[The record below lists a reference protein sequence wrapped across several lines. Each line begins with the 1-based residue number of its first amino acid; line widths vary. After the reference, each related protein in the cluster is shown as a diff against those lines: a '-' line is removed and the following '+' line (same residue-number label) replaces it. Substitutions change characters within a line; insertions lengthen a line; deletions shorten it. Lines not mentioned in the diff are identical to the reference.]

1 MAHPSDVFISKR
13 NIRKGEPMLTKWFFP
28 DYWQAIVLTLS
39 SVLHQRSAWRLAT
52 ILASMLFARGRRT
65 ITSWLRAAG
74 INRCYKAYY
83 YFIGSLA
90 QKTEKI
96 ATELFEIMIHRIY
109 KNTNTVLAAIDDSPT
124 PRYGPKVAG
133 AGIHRNPT
141 PTPDGRR
148 FIYGHVWVTLSA
160 IARHK
165 NFGTIGL
172 PLLARMYVKAK
183 DIKNVGLF
191 FQSKTEQ
198 AVELSEWAYNC
209 CKNLGKRLWIVTDGG
224 FTRAS
229 FLKPVIKMGAVI
241 ITRLRKDAVL
251 YAELKQPAKG
261 KRGRPRK
268 YGRRIKLEDVVTC
281 GRAKNPDGWFKVKAF
296 LYGKEEIKEVKVF
309 KALYK
314 PAGCLVQVLVVYE
327 SKDCFRAFM
336 CTDLAASAVQI
347 LEAVADRYAIEQNF
361 SDIKEIEGAGQQQV
375 RTISS
380 NIGTFHLN
388 LWLHSL
394 VELWAW
400 AKSAKVLCNRSDSP
414 WDDANR
420 RPSHADKCAALR
432 REVLKQTFFVS
443 SDKSHEIKKIHKQ
456 FYKLLKLVA

>member
-1 MAHPSDVFISKR
+1 MAHPSDVFLSKR
-13 NIRKGEPMLTKWFFP
+13 NIRKGEPMLTKWIFP
-28 DYWQAIVLTLS
+28 DYWQAMVIALS
-39 SVLHQRSAWRLAT
+39 CVLHQRSAWRLA
-52 ILASMLFARGRRT
+52 ILFAAMLFAKGRKT

-90 QKTEKI
+90 QNTETI

-124 PRYGPKVAG
+124 VRYGPNVAG

-141 PTPDGRR
+141 PTPDGRK
-148 FIYGHVWVTLSA
+148 FLYGHVWVTLSA

-165 NFGTIGL
+165 TFGTIGL

-183 DIKNVGLF
+183 DIKGTGISF
-191 FQSKTEQ
+191 KRKTEQ
-198 AVELSEWAYNC
+198 AVELSQWAYHC
-209 CKNLGKRLWIVTDGG
+209 CKNAGKRLWIVTDGG
-224 FTRAS
+224 FTRAR
-229 FLKPVIKMGAVI
+229 FLKPVIKGGVVV

-251 YAELKQPAKG
+251 YAELKQPNKRQ
-261 KRGRPRK
+261 RGRPRK
-268 YGRRIKLEDVVTC
+268 YGKRIKLQDIIHN
-281 GRAKNPDGWFKVKAF
+281 RDGWFKIKAF
-296 LYGKEEIKEVKVF
+296 LYGKEEIKEVNVF

-314 PAGCLVQVLVVYE
+314 PAGCLVQVLVVRE

-336 CTDLAASAVQI
+336 CTDLTASAAQI

-361 SDIKEIEGAGQQQV
+361 SDLKEIEGAGQQQV
-375 RTISS
+375 RTMGS
-380 NIGTFHLN
+380 NIGAFHLN
-388 LWLHSL
+388 LWLHSM

-400 AKSAKVLCNRSDSP
+400 NKSAKLLCSRSDSP
-414 WDDANR
+414 WDDAYR
-420 RPSHADKCAALR
+420 RPSHAAKCVALR
-432 REVLKQTFFVS
+432 KEVLKQTFFVS
-443 SDKSHEIKKIHKQ
+443 SDKSHKIKKIQKQ

>member
-1 MAHPSDVFISKR
+1 MAHPSDVFLSKR
-13 NIRKGEPMLTKWFFP
+13 NIWKGEPMLTKWIFP
-28 DYWQAIVLTLS
+28 DYWQVIAITCS
-39 SVLHQRSAWRLAT
+39 SALHKRSAWRLIIIFTA
-52 ILASMLFARGRRT
+52 MLFAKGKKT
-65 ITSWLRAAG
+65 ITSWLRVAG

-90 QKTEKI
+90 QKTENI
-96 ATELFEIMIHRIY
+96 ATELFEIMISRIY
-109 KNTNTVLAAIDDSPT
+109 KNANTVLAAIDDSHT
-124 PRYGPKVAG
+124 ARYGPKVQG

-141 PTPDGRR
+141 PMPDGRK
-148 FIYGHVWVTLSA
+148 FVYGHIWVTLSA

-183 DIKNVGLF
+183 DIEAIGLAF
-191 FQSKTEQ
+191 KSKTEQ
-198 AVELSEWAYNC
+198 AVELANWAYQC
-209 CKNLGKRLWIVTDGG
+209 CRSLGKRLWVVTDGG

-229 FLKPVIKMGAVI
+229 FLKPVIKTGVVV

-251 YAELKQPAKG
+251 YAEPKRPKKR
-261 KRGRPRK
+261 KRGRPCK
-268 YGRRIKLEDVVTC
+268 YGKRIKLANVV
-281 GRAKNPDGWFKVKAF
+281 NHPDGWSKVKAF
-296 LYGKEEIKEVKVF
+296 LYGREETKDVKVF

-314 PAGCLVQVLVVYE
+314 PAGCMVQVLVVSE
-327 SKDCFRAFM
+327 GKDCFRAFM
-336 CTDLAASAVQI
+336 CTDLTASAVEI

-375 RTISS
+375 RTLDS
-380 NIGTFHLN
+380 NIGAFHLN
-388 LWLHSL
+388 VWLHSM

-400 AKSAKVLCNRSDSP
+400 NKPAKVLCDRSNSP
-414 WDDANR
+414 WDDVFR

-443 SDKSHEIKKIHKQ
+443 SGKCHEINKIHKQ

>member
-1 MAHPSDVFISKR
+1 MF
-13 NIRKGEPMLTKWFFP
+13 TKWIFP
-28 DYWQAIVLTLS
+28 DYWQVMVIALI
-39 SVLHQRSAWRLAT
+39 SVVHQRSSWRLAVIFT
-52 ILASMLFARGRRT
+52 AMLFAKGRKT

-74 INRCYKAYY
+74 INHCYKAYY

-90 QKTEKI
+90 QKIENI
-96 ATELFEIMIHRIY
+96 STELFEIMIRRIY
-109 KNTNTVLAAIDDSPT
+109 KNTNTVLAAVDDSPT
-124 PRYGPKVAG
+124 ARYGPKVAG

-141 PTPDGRR
+141 PTPDGRK

-183 DIKNVGLF
+183 DVKAIGMAFK
-191 FQSKTEQ
+191 SKTEQ
-198 AVELSEWAYNC
+198 AVELAKWAYNC
-209 CKNLGKRLWIVTDGG
+209 CKKFGKRLWIVTDGG

-229 FLKPVIKMGAVI
+229 FLKPVIKMGVVV

-251 YAELKQPAKG
+251 YAELKQPK
-261 KRGRPRK
+261 KRRRGRPRK
-268 YGRRIKLEDVVTC
+268 YGKRIKLTNIV
-281 GRAKNPDGWFKVKAF
+281 NSSDGWFKIKAF
-296 LYGKEEIKEVKVF
+296 LYGREEIKEVKVF

-314 PAGCLVQVLVVYE
+314 PAGCLVVVLVVRE

-336 CTDLAASAVQI
+336 CTDLTASAVEI
-347 LEAVADRYAIEQNF
+347 LEVVADRYAIEQNF

-375 RTISS
+375 WTLNS
-380 NIGTFHLN
+380 NIGAFHLN
-388 LWLHSL
+388 LWLHSMI
-394 VELWAW
+394 ELWAW
-400 AKSAKVLCNRSDSP
+400 NKSGKVLCNRSDSP
-414 WDDANR
+414 WDDSYR
-420 RPSHADKCAALR
+420 RPSHADKCSALR

-443 SDKSHEIKKIHKQ
+443 FDKSHEIKKIHKQ

>member
-1 MAHPSDVFISKR
+1 
-13 NIRKGEPMLTKWFFP
+13 MLTEWIFP
-28 DYWQAIVLTLS
+28 DYWQVMAVALS
-39 SVLHQRSAWRLAT
+39 SILHQRSAWRLTVIFTA
-52 ILASMLFARGRRT
+52 MLFAKGRKT
-65 ITSWLRAAG
+65 VTSWLRAAD

-90 QKTEKI
+90 QKTENI
-96 ATELFEIMIHRIY
+96 AAQLFEIVIRRIY

-124 PRYGPKVAG
+124 ARYGPKVQG

-172 PLLARMYVKAK
+172 PLLARMYVKARDVK
-183 DIKNVGLF
+183 ASGLAF
-191 FQSKTEQ
+191 KSKTEQ
-198 AVELSEWAYNC
+198 AVGLSKWAYNC
-209 CKNLGKRLWIVTDGG
+209 CKNLGKQLWIVTDGG

-229 FLKPVIKMGAVI
+229 FLKPVSETGVVV

-251 YAELKQPAKG
+251 YAELKQPKKR

-268 YGRRIKLEDVVTC
+268 YGKRIKLT
-281 GRAKNPDGWFKVKAF
+281 NIINSSDGWFKVRAF

-314 PAGCLVQVLVVYE
+314 PAGCMVVVLVVRE

-336 CTDLAASAVQI
+336 CTDLTASAVEI

-375 RTISS
+375 RTIGS
-380 NIGTFHLN
+380 NIGAFHLN
-388 LWLHSL
+388 LWLHSM

-400 AKSAKVLCNRSDSP
+400 DKSAKVLCNRSNSP
-414 WDDANR
+414 WDDACR
-420 RPSHADKCAALR
+420 RPSHADKCSALR

-443 SDKSHEIKKIHKQ
+443 SNNSHEINKIHKQ

>member
-1 MAHPSDVFISKR
+1 MFD
-13 NIRKGEPMLTKWFFP
+13 KWIFP
-28 DYWQAIVLTLS
+28 VQWQVMIIALS
-39 SVLHQRSAWRLAT
+39 SILHQRSAWRLAM
-52 ILASMLFARGRRT
+52 ILTAMLFAKGTKT
-65 ITSWLRAAG
+65 ITSWLRAAD

-90 QKTEKI
+90 QKTENI
-96 ATELFEIMIHRIY
+96 ATQLLEIMIRRIY
-109 KNTNTVLAAIDDSPT
+109 KDTNTVLAAIDDSPT
-124 PRYGPKVAG
+124 SRYGPKVQG
-133 AGIHRNPT
+133 AGIHRNPA

-172 PLLARMYVKAK
+172 PLLARMYVKAT
-183 DIKNVGLF
+183 DVKNIGLSF
-191 FQSKTEQ
+191 KSKTEQ
-198 AVELSEWAYNC
+198 AVELAKWAYNC
-209 CKNLGKRLWIVTDGG
+209 CKSLEKKLWIVTDGG

-229 FLKPVIKMGAVI
+229 FLRPVIKMGAVI

-251 YAELKQPAKG
+251 YAELKQPRKRI
-261 KRGRPRK
+261 RGRPRK
-268 YGRRIKLEDVVTC
+268 YGKRIKLPNVV
-281 GRAKNPDGWFKVKAF
+281 KNPDGWFKVKAF
-296 LYGKEEIKEVKVF
+296 LYGKEQTKDVKVF

-314 PAGCLVQVLVVYE
+314 PAGCLVQVLIVRE

-336 CTDLAASAVQI
+336 CTDLTASAGQI

-375 RTISS
+375 RTLGS
-380 NIGTFHLN
+380 NIGAFHLN
-388 LWLHSL
+388 LWLHSM

-400 AKSAKVLCNRSDSP
+400 DKSAKVLCNRSDSP
-414 WDDANR
+414 WDDAYR

-432 REVLKQTFFVS
+432 REVLNQTFFVS
-443 SDKSHEIKKIHKQ
+443 SDKSHEINKIQKQ

>member
-1 MAHPSDVFISKR
+1 MVA
-13 NIRKGEPMLTKWFFP
+13 KWIFP
-28 DYWQAIVLTLS
+28 NYWQVMVATLS
-39 SVLHQRSAWRLAT
+39 FVLHQRSAWRLAVIFT
-52 ILASMLFARGRRT
+52 AMLFAKGRKT

-90 QKTEKI
+90 RKTENI
-96 ATELFEIMIHRIY
+96 ATELFEIMIRRIY
-109 KNTNTVLAAIDDSPT
+109 KNTNTVLTAIDDSPT
-124 PRYGPKVAG
+124 ARYGPKVAG

-141 PTPDGRR
+141 PMPDGRK
-148 FIYGHVWVTLSA
+148 FVYGHVWVTLSA

-172 PLLARMYVKAK
+172 PLLARMYVKAR
-183 DIKNVGLF
+183 DVKNIGLVF
-191 FQSKTEQ
+191 KSKTEQ
-198 AVELSEWAYNC
+198 AVELAKWAYKC

-229 FLKPVIKMGAVI
+229 FLKPAIKTGVVI

-251 YAELKQPAKG
+251 YGEVKQPKKR

-268 YGRRIKLEDVVTC
+268 YGKRIKLADVVN
-281 GRAKNPDGWFKVKAF
+281 NPDGWSKVKAF
-296 LYGKEEIKEVKVF
+296 LYGREGTKEVKVF

-314 PAGCLVQVLVVYE
+314 PAGCLVQVLVVLE

-336 CTDLAASAVQI
+336 CTDLKASAVKI

-361 SDIKEIEGAGQQQV
+361 SDIKEIGGAGQQQT

-380 NIGTFHLN
+380 NLGAFHLN
-388 LWLHSL
+388 LWLHSM

-400 AKSAKVLCNRSDSP
+400 NKSARILCNRSDSP

-432 REVLKQTFFVS
+432 REVLKRTFFVS
-443 SDKSHEIKKIHKQ
+443 SAKNHEINKIQKQ

>member
-1 MAHPSDVFISKR
+1 MF
-13 NIRKGEPMLTKWFFP
+13 TKWIYP
-28 DYWQAIVLTLS
+28 DFWYVTVIALS
-39 SVLHQRSAWRLAT
+39 CVLHQRSAWRLTVLFA
-52 ILASMLFARGRRT
+52 AMLFAKGRKT

-74 INRCYKAYY
+74 INRCYKAFY
-83 YFIGSLA
+83 YFIGSLSN
-90 QKTEKI
+90 KTENI
-96 ATELFEIMIHRIY
+96 ATELLKMMIQTIY
-109 KNTNTVLAAIDDSPT
+109 KKVNTVLMAIDDSPT

-141 PTPDGRR
+141 PTPDGRK
-148 FIYGHVWVTLSA
+148 FVYGHVWVTLSA

-165 NFGTIGL
+165 SFGTIGL
-172 PLLARMYVKAK
+172 PLLAKLYVKAK
-183 DIKNVGLF
+183 DVKNAGLPF
-191 FQSKTEQ
+191 KSKTEQ
-198 AVELSEWAYNC
+198 AVELAKWAYGG
-209 CKNLGKRLWIVTDGG
+209 CKNLGKKLWIVTDGG

-229 FLKPVIKMGAVI
+229 FLKPVIKMGVVV

-251 YAELKQPAKG
+251 YAELKQPKKR

-268 YGRRIKLEDVVTC
+268 YGKRIKLANRV
-281 GRAKNPDGWFKVKAF
+281 KNSDGWFKINAV
-296 LYGKEEIKEVKVF
+296 LYGKKEVKEVKVF

-314 PAGCLVQVLVVYE
+314 PAGCLVQVLIVRE

-336 CTDLAASAVQI
+336 CTDLTASVIEI

-361 SDIKEIEGAGQQQV
+361 SDLKEIEGAGQQQV
-375 RTISS
+375 RTLDS

-400 AKSAKVLCNRSDSP
+400 DKPAKVLCDRSDSP
-414 WDDANR
+414 WDDIYR

-443 SDKSHEIKKIHKQ
+443 SGKSHEINKIHKQ

>member
-1 MAHPSDVFISKR
+1 
-13 NIRKGEPMLTKWFFP
+13 MLTKWIFP
-28 DYWQAIVLTLS
+28 DYWQVMVIALS
-39 SVLHQRSAWRLAT
+39 SVLHQCSAWRLPIIFTA
-52 ILASMLFARGRRT
+52 MLFAKGRKT

-90 QKTEKI
+90 RKTENI

-124 PRYGPKVAG
+124 PRYGPKISG

-141 PTPDGRR
+141 PTPDGRK
-148 FIYGHVWVTLSA
+148 FVYGHVWVTLSA

-165 NFGTIGL
+165 NFGTIGF
-172 PLLARMYVKAK
+172 PLLARMYVKSK
-183 DIKNVGLF
+183 DVKAIGLAF
-191 FQSKTEQ
+191 KSKTEQ
-198 AVELSEWAYNC
+198 AVELAKWAYKRC
-209 CKNLGKRLWIVTDGG
+209 EKLGKQFWIVTDGG

-229 FLKPVIKMGAVI
+229 FLKPTIKTGVVV

-251 YAELKQPAKG
+251 YGEVKQPRKH

-268 YGRRIKLEDVVTC
+268 YGKRIKLANVV
-281 GRAKNPDGWFKVKAF
+281 NDPDGWFKVKAL
-296 LYGKEEIKEVKVF
+296 LYGREGTKKVKLF

-314 PAGCLVQVLVVYE
+314 PAGCMVQVLVVRE

-336 CTDLAASAVQI
+336 CTELNTTARQI

-361 SDIKEIEGAGQQQV
+361 NDLKEIEGAGQQQV
-375 RTISS
+375 RTLGS
-380 NIGTFHLN
+380 NIGAFHLN
-388 LWLHSL
+388 IWLHSL
-394 VELWAW
+394 IELWAW
-400 AKSAKVLCNRSDSP
+400 NKSAKTLCNRSDNP
-414 WDDANR
+414 WDDVWR
-420 RPSHADKCAALR
+420 RPSHADKCTALR

-443 SDKSHEIKKIHKQ
+443 SDKNHEINKIHKQ

>member
-1 MAHPSDVFISKR
+1 
-13 NIRKGEPMLTKWFFP
+13 MLTKWIFP
-28 DYWQAIVLTLS
+28 NYWQVIVIALS
-39 SVLHQRSAWRLAT
+39 SVLHQRSAWRLET
-52 ILASMLFARGRRT
+52 IFTAMTFAKGRKT

-90 QKTEKI
+90 KKTENI
-96 ATELFEIMIHRIY
+96 ATRLFEIMSRRIY

-124 PRYGPKVAG
+124 PRYGPKVSG

-141 PTPDGRR
+141 PTPDGRK
-148 FIYGHVWVTLSA
+148 FVYGHVWVTLSA

-183 DIKNVGLF
+183 DVKAIGLAF
-191 FQSKTEQ
+191 KSKTEQ
-198 AVELSEWAYNC
+198 AVELAKWAYKC
-209 CKNLGKRLWIVTDGG
+209 CENLGKQLWIVTDGG

-229 FLKPVIKMGAVI
+229 FLKPVIKIGAVV

-251 YAELKQPAKG
+251 YAELKQPKKG

-268 YGRRIKLEDVVTC
+268 YGKRIKLANAVND
-281 GRAKNPDGWFKVKAF
+281 PHGWFEVKAF
-296 LYGKEEIKEVKVF
+296 LYGREETKKVKVL

-314 PAGCLVQVLVVYE
+314 PAGCMVQVLVVRE

-336 CTDLAASAVQI
+336 CTDLTASAVEV

-361 SDIKEIEGAGQQQV
+361 SDIKEVEGAGQQQT
-375 RTISS
+375 RTIGG
-380 NIGTFHLN
+380 NIGAFHLN
-388 LWLHSL
+388 LWLHSMI
-394 VELWAW
+394 ELWAW
-400 AKSAKVLCNRSDSP
+400 NKSAKTLCNRSDSP
-414 WDDANR
+414 WDDTYR
-420 RPSHADKCAALR
+420 RPSHADKCAALQ

-443 SDKSHEIKKIHKQ
+443 SDKSHEINKIHKQ

>member
-1 MAHPSDVFISKR
+1 MAHPSDVFLSKR
-13 NIRKGEPMLTKWFFP
+13 NIWKGEPMLTKWIFP
-28 DYWQAIVLTLS
+28 DYWQVMAITFS
-39 SVLHQRSAWRLAT
+39 SALHQRSAWRLMIIFTA
-52 ILASMLFARGRRT
+52 MLFAKGKKT

-90 QKTEKI
+90 QKTENI
-96 ATELFEIMIHRIY
+96 ATELFEIMISRIY
-109 KNTNTVLAAIDDSPT
+109 KNANTVLAAIDDSPT
-124 PRYGPKVAG
+124 ARYGPKVQG

-141 PTPDGRR
+141 PVPDGRK
-148 FIYGHVWVTLSA
+148 FVYGHIWVTLSA

-183 DIKNVGLF
+183 DAEAIGLAF
-191 FQSKTEQ
+191 KSKTEQ
-198 AVELSEWAYNC
+198 AVELAKWAYQC
-209 CKNLGKRLWIVTDGG
+209 CRSLGKQLWVVTDGG

-229 FLKPVIKMGAVI
+229 FLRPVIKTGVVV

-251 YAELKQPAKG
+251 YAEPKQPGKR

-268 YGRRIKLEDVVTC
+268 YGKRIKLANVV
-281 GRAKNPDGWFKVKAF
+281 NHPDGFSKIKVF
-296 LYGKEEIKEVKVF
+296 LYGRKETKDVKVF

-314 PAGCLVQVLVVYE
+314 PAGCMVQVLVVRE
-327 SKDCFRAFM
+327 GKNCFRAFM
-336 CTDLAASAVQI
+336 CTDLTASAVEI

-375 RTISS
+375 RTLDS
-380 NIGTFHLN
+380 NIGAFHLN
-388 LWLHSL
+388 VWLHSM

-400 AKSAKVLCNRSDSP
+400 NKPAKVLCDRSNSP
-414 WDDANR
+414 WDDVFR
-420 RPSHADKCAALR
+420 RPSHSDKCAALR

-443 SDKSHEIKKIHKQ
+443 SGKNHEINKIHKQ

>member
-1 MAHPSDVFISKR
+1 
-13 NIRKGEPMLTKWFFP
+13 MLTKWIFP
-28 DYWQAIVLTLS
+28 NYWQVMVATLS

-52 ILASMLFARGRRT
+52 IFTAMVFAKGRKT

-90 QKTEKI
+90 KKTENI
-96 ATELFEIMIHRIY
+96 ATELFKIMISSIY

-124 PRYGPKVAG
+124 PRYGPKVTG

-141 PTPDGRR
+141 STPDGRK
-148 FIYGHVWVTLSA
+148 FVYGHVWVTVSA

-165 NFGTIGL
+165 RFGTVGL
-172 PLLARMYVKAK
+172 PLLARMYVKAR
-183 DIKNVGLF
+183 DVKNIGLVF
-191 FQSKTEQ
+191 KSKTEQ
-198 AVELSEWAYNC
+198 AAELAKWAYNC
-209 CKNLGKRLWIVTDGG
+209 CKSLGKKLWIVTDGG

-229 FLKPVIKMGAVI
+229 FLKPVIKAGVVV
-241 ITRLRKDAVL
+241 ITRLRKDAVV
-251 YAELKQPAKG
+251 YAELKPPK
-261 KRGRPRK
+261 KRRRGRPRK
-268 YGRRIKLEDVVTC
+268 YGKRIKLANVVN
-281 GRAKNPDGWFKVKAF
+281 NPDGWSKVKAF
-296 LYGKEEIKEVKVF
+296 LYGREETKEVKVF

-314 PAGCLVQVLVVYE
+314 PAGCLVQVLVVLE

-336 CTDLAASAVQI
+336 CTDLKASAVKI

-361 SDIKEIEGAGQQQV
+361 SDIKEIEGAGQQQT

-380 NIGTFHLN
+380 NLGAFHLN
-388 LWLHSL
+388 LWLHSM

-400 AKSAKVLCNRSDSP
+400 NKSARILCNRSDSP

-432 REVLKQTFFVS
+432 RDVLKRTFFVS
-443 SDKSHEIKKIHKQ
+443 SAKNHEINKIQKQ

>member
-1 MAHPSDVFISKR
+1 
-13 NIRKGEPMLTKWFFP
+13 MLTKWIFP
-28 DYWQAIVLTLS
+28 DYWQVMVITLS
-39 SVLHQRSAWRLAT
+39 SALHQRSAWRLAVIFT
-52 ILASMLFARGRRT
+52 AMLFAKGRKT

-90 QKTEKI
+90 KKTVNI
-96 ATELFEIMIHRIY
+96 ATELFEIMIRRIY
-109 KNTNTVLAAIDDSPT
+109 KNTNTVLTAIDDSPT
-124 PRYGPKVAG
+124 ARYGPRVAG

-141 PTPDGRR
+141 PMPDRR
-148 FIYGHVWVTLSA
+148 KFVYGHVWVTLSA

-183 DIKNVGLF
+183 DIKNIALAF
-191 FQSKTEQ
+191 KSKTEQ
-198 AVELSEWAYNC
+198 AVELAEWAYKY

-229 FLKPVIKMGAVI
+229 FLKPAIKTGVVI

-251 YAELKQPAKG
+251 YGEVKQPKKR

-268 YGRRIKLEDVVTC
+268 YGKRVKLANTV
-281 GRAKNPDGWFKVKAF
+281 KKPDGWFKIKAF
-296 LYGKEEIKEVKVF
+296 LYGREETKEVKVF

-314 PAGCLVQVLVVYE
+314 PAGCLVEVLIVRE

-336 CTDLAASAVQI
+336 CTELTASAVEI

-361 SDIKEIEGAGQQQV
+361 SDLKEIEGAGQQQV
-375 RTISS
+375 RALGS
-380 NIGTFHLN
+380 NVGAFHLN
-388 LWLHSL
+388 LWLHSV
-394 VELWAW
+394 VELWSW
-400 AKSAKVLCNRSDSP
+400 NKSAKVLCNRSDSP
-414 WDDANR
+414 WDDICR

-432 REVLKQTFFVS
+432 RAFLKQTFFVS
-443 SDKSHEIKKIHKQ
+443 SDKNHEINKIRKH
-456 FYKLLKLVA
+456 FYKLLKLAA

>member
-1 MAHPSDVFISKR
+1 MF
-13 NIRKGEPMLTKWFFP
+13 TKWIFP
-28 DYWQAIVLTLS
+28 DYWRVMVIALS
-39 SVLHQRSAWRLAT
+39 SALHQRSAWRLAVIFT
-52 ILASMLFARGRRT
+52 AMLFAKGRRT

-90 QKTEKI
+90 QKTENI
-96 ATELFEIMIHRIY
+96 ATKLFEIMIRRIY
-109 KNTNTVLAAIDDSPT
+109 KNTNTVLSAIDDSPT
-124 PRYGPKVAG
+124 ARYGPRVAG

-141 PTPDGRR
+141 PTPDGRK

-172 PLLARMYVKAK
+172 PLLARMYVKARDVK
-183 DIKNVGLF
+183 ALGMSFK
-191 FQSKTEQ
+191 SKTEQ
-198 AVELSEWAYNC
+198 AVELAKWAYQC
-209 CKNLGKRLWIVTDGG
+209 CRGLGKRLWIVTDGG

-229 FLKPVIKMGAVI
+229 FLKPVIKMGVVV

-251 YAELKQPAKG
+251 YTELKQPKKR

-268 YGRRIKLEDVVTC
+268 YGKRIKLQNVV
-281 GRAKNPDGWFKVKAF
+281 NSPDGWFKIKAF
-296 LYGKEEIKEVKVF
+296 IYGREEIKNIKVF

-314 PAGCLVQVLVVYE
+314 PAGCLVQVLVVHE

-336 CTDLAASAVQI
+336 CSDLSASAVQV

-375 RTISS
+375 RTIGS
-380 NIGTFHLN
+380 NIGAFHLN

-400 AKSAKVLCNRSDSP
+400 GKSAKVLCDRSDSP
-414 WDDANR
+414 WDDAWR
-420 RPSHADKCAALR
+420 RPSHADKCLALR
-432 REVLKQTFFVS
+432 RVVLKRTFFVS
-443 SDKSHEIKKIHKQ
+443 SDKSHEINKIHKQ

>member
-1 MAHPSDVFISKR
+1 MCLVSKR
-13 NIRKGEPMLTKWFFP
+13 HIWKGEPMFTKWIFP
-28 DYWQAIVLTLS
+28 GYWQVMVTTLS
-39 SVLHQRSAWRLAT
+39 CILHQRSQWRMAV
-52 ILASMLFARGRRT
+52 ILTAMLFAKGRKT

-74 INRCYKAYY
+74 IGRRYKAYY

-90 QKTEKI
+90 QKTENI
-96 ATELFEIMIHRIY
+96 ATKLFEVMVRRIY
-109 KNTNTVLAAIDDSPT
+109 KNTNTVLTAIDDSHT

-141 PTPDGRR
+141 PTPDGKK
-148 FIYGHVWVTLSA
+148 FIYGHIWVTLSA

-183 DIKNVGLF
+183 DLKDAGPAF
-191 FQSKTEQ
+191 KSKTEQ
-198 AVELSEWAYNC
+198 AVELAKWAYNC
-209 CKNLGKRLWIVTDGG
+209 CRPLGKKLWIVTDGG

-229 FLKPVIKMGAVI
+229 FLKPVIKMGAVV

-251 YAELKQPAKG
+251 YAEPKQPEKR

-268 YGRRIKLEDVVTC
+268 YGERIKLTNIFN
-281 GRAKNPDGWFKVKAF
+281 NPDGWFKVKAV
-296 LYGKEEIKEVKVF
+296 LYGKEEIKQVNVF

-314 PAGCLVQVLVVYE
+314 PAGCLVQVLIVRE
-327 SKDCFRAFM
+327 SEGCFRAFM
-336 CTDLAASAVQI
+336 CSAPAASAVEI
-347 LEAVADRYAIEQNF
+347 LEAVADRFAIEQNF
-361 SDIKEIEGAGQQQV
+361 SDIKEVEGAGQQQV
-375 RTISS
+375 RTLGS
-380 NIGTFHLN
+380 NIGAFHLN
-388 LWLHSL
+388 LWLHSM

-400 AKSAKVLCNRSDSP
+400 DKSAKALCDRSDSP
-414 WDDANR
+414 WDDLFR

-432 REVLKQTFFVS
+432 KEVLKKTFFAAS
-443 SDKSHEIKKIHKQ
+443 GKSHEIDEIHKQ

>member
-1 MAHPSDVFISKR
+1 
-13 NIRKGEPMLTKWFFP
+13 MLTKWISP
-28 DYWQAIVLTLS
+28 NYLQVMVIALS
-39 SVLHQRSAWRLAT
+39 SVVHQRSAWRLAVIFT
-52 ILASMLFARGRRT
+52 AMLFARGRKT

-83 YFIGSLA
+83 YFVGSLA
-90 QKTEKI
+90 KKTENI
-96 ATELFEIMIHRIY
+96 ATELFEIMISRIY

-124 PRYGPKVAG
+124 PRYGPTVAG

-141 PTPDGRR
+141 PTPDGRK

-172 PLLARMYVKAK
+172 PLLARMYVKSK
-183 DIKNVGLF
+183 DIKNAGLPF
-191 FQSKTEQ
+191 KSKTEQ
-198 AVELSEWAYNC
+198 AVELAKWAYNC
-209 CKNLGKRLWIVTDGG
+209 CRNLGKHLWIVTDGG

-229 FLKPVIKMGAVI
+229 FLKPVIKMGIVVV
-241 ITRLRKDAVL
+241 TRVRKDAVF
-251 YAELKQPAKG
+251 YAELKKPKKR

-268 YGRRIKLEDVVTC
+268 YGKRIKLQKLV
-281 GRAKNPDGWFKVKAF
+281 NSSDGWFKSKAF
-296 LYGKEEIKEVKVF
+296 LYGREETKEVKVF

-314 PAGCLVQVLVVYE
+314 PAGCMVQVLVARE

-336 CTDLAASAVQI
+336 CSDLTACAVEI

-375 RTISS
+375 RTLGS
-380 NIGTFHLN
+380 NIGAFHLN
-388 LWLHSL
+388 LWLHSMI
-394 VELWAW
+394 ELWAW
-400 AKSAKVLCNRSDSP
+400 NKSAKILYNRSDSP
-414 WDDANR
+414 WDDDYR

-443 SDKSHEIKKIHKQ
+443 SDKSHKINKIHKQ

>member
-13 NIRKGEPMLTKWFFP
+13 NIWKGEPMLTKWIFP
-28 DYWQAIVLTLS
+28 DYWQVMAIICS
-39 SVLHQRSAWRLAT
+39 SALHQRSAWRLIIIFTA
-52 ILASMLFARGRRT
+52 MLFAKGKKT

-90 QKTEKI
+90 QKTENI
-96 ATELFEIMIHRIY
+96 ATELFEIMISRIY
-109 KNTNTVLAAIDDSPT
+109 KNANIVLAAIDDSPT
-124 PRYGPKVAG
+124 ARYGPKVQG

-141 PTPDGRR
+141 PMPDGRK
-148 FIYGHVWVTLSA
+148 FVYGHIWVTLSA

-183 DIKNVGLF
+183 DVEAIGLAF
-191 FQSKTEQ
+191 KSKTEQ
-198 AVELSEWAYNC
+198 AVELAKWAYQC
-209 CKNLGKRLWIVTDGG
+209 CRSLGKQLWVVTDGG

-229 FLKPVIKMGAVI
+229 FLKPVIKAGVVV

-251 YAELKQPAKG
+251 YAEPKQPK
-261 KRGRPRK
+261 KRNRGRPRK
-268 YGRRIKLEDVVTC
+268 YGKRIKLANVV
-281 GRAKNPDGWFKVKAF
+281 NHPDGWSKVKAF
-296 LYGKEEIKEVKVF
+296 LYGREETKDVKVF

-314 PAGCLVQVLVVYE
+314 PAGCMVQVLVVRE
-327 SKDCFRAFM
+327 GKDCFRAFM
-336 CTDLAASAVQI
+336 CTDLTASAVEI

-375 RTISS
+375 RTLDS
-380 NIGTFHLN
+380 NIGAFHLN
-388 LWLHSL
+388 AWLHSM

-400 AKSAKVLCNRSDSP
+400 NKPAKVLCDRSNSP
-414 WDDANR
+414 WDDVFR

-443 SDKSHEIKKIHKQ
+443 SAKSHEINKIHKQ